1 MKKVYLALADGKV
14 FEGNHF
20 GAEGEVDAEIIFN
33 TSMSGYQEI
42 ITDPS
47 YCGQMVLMTY
57 PLIGNYGINPQDIE
71 SDRPHL
77 SGFII
82 KELSG
87 VSSNWRSR
95 ESLEDFLK
103 KFGIIGIQGIDTR
116 ALTRRI
122 REKGAQQAVLSTIP
136 QEHKD
141 LVRKAQNSPGLIG
154 RDLVK
159 EVTCQEPYDW
169 KEGEWQILN
178 GETSLRPKVDK
189 KYFVVA
195 YDFGIKRNI
204 LRMFV
209 EAGCRVRVV
218 PASTPPQ
225 EVLALK
231 PDGVF
236 LSNGP
241 GDPEGIPYAT
251 QNVKFLLGKIPI
263 FGICLGHQTLNL
275 ALNGKTFKLSFG
287 HHGGNQPVMDANTK
301 KVEITSQN
309 HGFAVSQESVES
321 SINVTSINLNDQ
333 TIEGITHKEW
343 PVFSVQYHPEASP
356 GPHDS
361 SHLFQRFTQLMKA
374 EFNA

>member
-1 MKKVYLALADGKV
+1 MKKAYLALADGKV

-20 GAEGEVDAEIIFN
+20 GAEGEVDAEIVFN

-57 PLIGNYGINPQDIE
+57 PLIGNYGINPQDFE

-87 VSSNWRSR
+87 VTSNWRSR

-103 KFGIIGIQGIDTR
+103 KFGVIGIQGIDTR

-136 QEHKD
+136 QDHKD
-141 LVRKAQNSPGLIG
+141 LVRKAQNSPGLVG

-169 KEGEWQILN
+169 EEGEWEILN
-178 GETSLRPKVDK
+178 GKTSLRPKVDK
-189 KYFVVA
+189 SHFVVA

-204 LRMFV
+204 LRMLV

-241 GDPEGIPYAT
+241 GDPEGVPYAI

-263 FGICLGHQTLNL
+263 FGICLGHQILNL
-275 ALNGKTFKLSFG
+275 ALNGKTFKLRFG
-287 HHGGNQPVMDANTK
+287 HHGGNQPVMDTPTG

-309 HGFAVSQESVES
+309 HGFAVSQESVDS
-321 SINVTSINLNDQ
+321 SVDVTSINLNDQ
-333 TIEGITHKEW
+333 TIEGISHKEW

-374 EFNA
+374 GV

>member
-20 GAEGEVDAEIIFN
+20 GAEGEADAEIVFN
-33 TSMSGYQEI
+33 TSISGYQEI

-47 YCGQMVLMTY
+47 YYGQMVLMTY
-57 PLIGNYGINPQDIE
+57 PLIGNYGINPQDFE

-77 SGFII
+77 SGLII

-87 VSSNWRSR
+87 VTSNWRSR

-103 KFGIIGIQGIDTR
+103 KFGVIGIQGIDTR
-116 ALTRRI
+116 ALARRI
-122 REKGAQQAVLSTIP
+122 REKGAQQAVLTTIP
-136 QEHKD
+136 QDQKK
-141 LVRKAQNSPGLIG
+141 LIRKAQNSPGLLG

-169 KEGEWQILN
+169 EEGEWEILN
-178 GETSLRPKVDK
+178 GETSLRPKVEK

-204 LRMFV
+204 LRMLV
-209 EAGCRVRVV
+209 EAGCRVRVL
-218 PASTPPQ
+218 PATTPPD

-241 GDPEGIPYAT
+241 GDPEGVTYAI

-263 FGICLGHQTLNL
+263 FGICLGHQILNL
-275 ALNGKTFKLSFG
+275 ALNGKTFKLRFG
-287 HHGGNQPVMDANTK
+287 HHGGNQPVMDTPTG

-309 HGFAVSQESVES
+309 HGFAVSQESVNS
-321 SINVTSINLNDQ
+321 SIDVTSINLNDK
-333 TIEGITHKEW
+333 TVEGITHKEW

-374 EFNA
+374 GV

>member
-20 GAEGEVDAEIIFN
+20 GSEGEIDAEIVFN

-116 ALTRRI
+116 ALTRHI

-263 FGICLGHQTLNL
+263 FGICLGHQILNL

-287 HHGGNQPVMDANTK
+287 HHGGNQPVMDTPTG

-321 SINVTSINLNDQ
+321 SIDVTSINLNDQ
-333 TIEGITHKEW
+333 TIEGISHKEW
-343 PVFSVQYHPEASP
+343 PAFSVQYHPEASP

-361 SHLFQRFTQLMKA
+361 SHLFQRFTKLMKVGV
-374 EFNA
+374 

>member
-1 MKKVYLALADGKV
+1 MKKVYLALADGK
-14 FEGNHF
+14 FYEGNHF
-20 GAEGEVDAEIIFN
+20 GAEGEVDAEIVFN

-42 ITDPS
+42 LTDPS

-57 PLIGNYGINPQDIE
+57 PLIGNYGINPEDFE

-87 VSSNWRSR
+87 IASNWRSR
-95 ESLEDFLK
+95 ETLADFLK
-103 KFGIIGIQGIDTR
+103 RFGIIGIEGIDTR
-116 ALTRRI
+116 ALTRHI
-122 REKGAQQAVLSTIP
+122 REKGAQQAVLSTVSQKP
-136 QEHKD
+136 EE

-159 EVTCQEPYDW
+159 EVTCREPYDW
-169 KEGEWQILN
+169 EEGEWEIRN
-178 GETSLRPKVDK
+178 GETSLKPASNK

-204 LRMFV
+204 LRKLS

-218 PASTPPQ
+218 PASTPA
-225 EVLALK
+225 EDVLALN

-241 GDPEGIPYAT
+241 GDPEGVPYAVS
-251 QNVKFLLGKIPI
+251 NIKFLLGKIPI
-263 FGICLGHQTLNL
+263 FGICLGHQILNL
-275 ALNGKTFKLSFG
+275 ALNGKTFKLRFG
-287 HHGGNQPVMDANTK
+287 HHGGNHPVMDIPSG

-309 HGFAVSQESVES
+309 HGFAVAQESVGS
-321 SINVTSINLNDQ
+321 SIEVTSVNLNDQ
-333 TIEGITHKEW
+333 TVEGICHKEW

-361 SHLFQRFTQLMKA
+361 SHLFQRFTKLMKA
-374 EFNA
+374 GV

>member
-1 MKKVYLALADGKV
+1 MKKAYLALADGKV

-20 GAEGEVDAEIIFN
+20 GSEGEIDAEIVFN

-241 GDPEGIPYAT
+241 GDPEGVPYAT

-263 FGICLGHQTLNL
+263 FGICLGHQILNL

-287 HHGGNQPVMDANTK
+287 HHGGNQPVMDTPTG

-333 TIEGITHKEW
+333 TIEGISHKEW
-343 PVFSVQYHPEASP
+343 PAFSVQYHPEASP

-361 SHLFQRFTQLMKA
+361 SHLFQRFIQLMKVGV
-374 EFNA
+374 

>member
-1 MKKVYLALADGKV
+1 MKKAYLALADGKV

-20 GAEGEVDAEIIFN
+20 GSEGEIDAEIVFN

-122 REKGAQQAVLSTIP
+122 REKGTQQAVLSTIP

-204 LRMFV
+204 LRMLV

-241 GDPEGIPYAT
+241 GDPEGVPYAT

-263 FGICLGHQTLNL
+263 FGICLGHQILNL
-275 ALNGKTFKLSFG
+275 ALNGKTFKLRFG
-287 HHGGNQPVMDANTK
+287 HHGGNQPVMDTPTG

-321 SINVTSINLNDQ
+321 SIDVTSINLNDQ
-333 TIEGITHKEW
+333 TIEGISHKEW
-343 PVFSVQYHPEASP
+343 PAFSVQYHPEASP

-361 SHLFQRFTQLMKA
+361 SHLFQRFTQLMKVGV
-374 EFNA
+374 